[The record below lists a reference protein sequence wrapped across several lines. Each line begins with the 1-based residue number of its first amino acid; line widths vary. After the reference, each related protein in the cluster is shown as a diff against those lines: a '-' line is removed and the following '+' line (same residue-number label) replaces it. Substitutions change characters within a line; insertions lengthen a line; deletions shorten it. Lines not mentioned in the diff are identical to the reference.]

1 VINDF
6 FFFYIKIM
14 DTLFLFPFYIFFL
27 MLPILGV
34 IMYFVMVRKNAFE
47 ERLALYRPQHQ
58 LSQKREAYLKGV
70 RKFRLWVT
78 GIIIVIFL
86 APLFLYLV
94 LMIQEGVEVLHL
106 LFRDE
111 IIGETL
117 LSLLIPFLVY
127 YLLSYVFKR
136 NEKALRMLVEQ
147 MSDSDFDLLLKVKD
161 YLSLDNR
168 YSPPFVLCNHQL
180 YLFLFYTI
188 REIDPAKITDMK
200 CNWGWGR
207 SRNSVF
213 VRVKLSKKTIGI
225 VMPEKAFSYF
235 QRVVEKYAKLKF

>member
-6 FFFYIKIM
+6 FSFEFSAKIM
-14 DTLFLFPFYIFFL
+14 DTLFLFPFFVFL
-27 MLPILGV
+27 LILLILGV
-34 IMYFVMVRKNAFE
+34 SMYFIIVHKNEFE

-78 GIIIVIFL
+78 GIIIVIFI

-106 LFRDE
+106 LFLDE

-161 YLSLDNR
+161 SLFVLTR
-168 YSPPFVLCNHQL
+168 YNPPFVLCNKQL
-180 YLFLFYTI
+180 YFFIFYAI
-188 REIDPAKITDMK
+188 REIDPAKITDID
-200 CNWGWGR
+200 WGYSKNGLYVKIKSPKVTR
-207 SRNSVF
+207 ITMSRET
-213 VRVKLSKKTIGI
+213 LSYLLQI
-225 VMPEKAFSYF
+225 VEQYNPKIRTF
-235 QRVVEKYAKLKF
+235 

>member
-1 VINDF
+1 MINDF
-6 FFFYIKIM
+6 FSFEFSAKIM
-14 DTLFLFPFYIFFL
+14 DTLFLFPFFIFL
-27 MLPILGV
+27 LILLILGV
-34 IMYFVMVRKNAFE
+34 SMYFIIVRKNEFE

-58 LSQKREAYLKGV
+58 LSQKREAYLKKV
-70 RKFRLWVT
+70 SKFRLWVT

-106 LFRDE
+106 LFPDE

-136 NEKALRMLVEQ
+136 NEKALHMLVEQ

-161 YLSLDNR
+161 SLFVLTR
-168 YSPPFVLCNHQL
+168 YNPPFVLCNKQV
-180 YLFLFYTI
+180 YFFIFYAI
-188 REIDPAKITDMK
+188 REIDPAKITDID
-200 CNWGWGR
+200 WGYSKNGLYVKIKSPKVTR
-207 SRNSVF
+207 ITMSREA
-213 VRVKLSKKTIGI
+213 LSYLLQIIKKYNPKIRT
-225 VMPEKAFSYF
+225 F
-235 QRVVEKYAKLKF
+235 

>member
-1 VINDF
+1 
-6 FFFYIKIM
+6 M
-14 DTLFLFPFYIFFL
+14 DIIYLLCFVSLVLLLVF
-27 MLPILGV
+27 
-34 IMYFVMVRKNAFE
+34 MYFTMVRKNEFE

-58 LSQKREAYLKGV
+58 LSQKREAYLKKV
-70 RKFRLWVT
+70 SKFRLWVT

-106 LFRDE
+106 LFPDE

-161 YLSLDNR
+161 SLFVLTR
-168 YSPPFVLCNHQL
+168 YNPPFVLCNKQL
-180 YLFLFYTI
+180 YFFIFYAI
-188 REIDPAKITDMK
+188 REIDPAKITDID
-200 CNWGWGR
+200 WGYSKNGLYVKIKSHKVTR
-207 SRNSVF
+207 ITMSREA
-213 VRVKLSKKTIGI
+213 LSYLLQI
-225 VMPEKAFSYF
+225 VEQYNPKIRTF
-235 QRVVEKYAKLKF
+235 

>member
-1 VINDF
+1 MINDF
-6 FFFYIKIM
+6 FSFEFSAKIM
-14 DTLFLFPFYIFFL
+14 DTLFLFPFFVFL
-27 MLPILGV
+27 LILLILGV
-34 IMYFVMVRKNAFE
+34 SMYFIIVHKNVFE

-106 LFRDE
+106 LFPDE

-127 YLLSYVFKR
+127 CLLSYVFKR

-161 YLSLDNR
+161 SLFVLTR
-168 YSPPFVLCNHQL
+168 YNPPFVLCNKQL
-180 YLFLFYTI
+180 YFFIFYAI
-188 REIDPAKITDMK
+188 REIDPAKITDID
-200 CNWGWGR
+200 WGYSKNGLYVKIKSPKVTR
-207 SRNSVF
+207 ITMSRET
-213 VRVKLSKKTIGI
+213 LSYLLQI
-225 VMPEKAFSYF
+225 VEQYNPKIRTF
-235 QRVVEKYAKLKF
+235 

>member
-1 VINDF
+1 
-6 FFFYIKIM
+6 M
-14 DTLFLFPFYIFFL
+14 DTLFLFPFFL
-27 MLPILGV
+27 FLLILLILGV
-34 IMYFVMVRKNAFE
+34 SMYFIIVHKNEFE

-161 YLSLDNR
+161 SLFVLTR
-168 YSPPFVLCNHQL
+168 YNPPFVLCNKQL
-180 YLFLFYTI
+180 YFFIFYAI
-188 REIDPAKITDMK
+188 REIDPAKITDID
-200 CNWGWGR
+200 WGYSKNGLYVKIKSPKVTR
-207 SRNSVF
+207 ITMSRET
-213 VRVKLSKKTIGI
+213 LSYLLQI
-225 VMPEKAFSYF
+225 VEQYNPKIRTF
-235 QRVVEKYAKLKF
+235 

>member
-1 VINDF
+1 
-6 FFFYIKIM
+6 M
-14 DTLFLFPFYIFFL
+14 DIIYLLCFVSLVLLLVF
-27 MLPILGV
+27 
-34 IMYFVMVRKNAFE
+34 MYFTMVRKNEFE

-58 LSQKREAYLKGV
+58 LSQKREAYLRKV
-70 RKFRLWVT
+70 HKFRLWVT
-78 GIIIVIFL
+78 GIIIVIFI

-106 LFRDE
+106 LFPDE

-161 YLSLDNR
+161 SLFVLTR
-168 YSPPFVLCNHQL
+168 YNPPFVLCNKQL
-180 YLFLFYTI
+180 YFFIFYAI
-188 REIDPAKITDMK
+188 REIDPTKITDID
-200 CNWGWGR
+200 WGYSKNGLYVKIKSPKITR
-207 SRNSVF
+207 ITMSREA
-213 VRVKLSKKTIGI
+213 LSYLLQIIKKYNPKIQT
-225 VMPEKAFSYF
+225 F
-235 QRVVEKYAKLKF
+235 

>member
-1 VINDF
+1 
-6 FFFYIKIM
+6 M
-14 DTLFLFPFYIFFL
+14 DIIYLLCFISLVLLLVF
-27 MLPILGV
+27 
-34 IMYFVMVRKNAFE
+34 MYFTMLRKNEFE

-58 LSQKREAYLKGV
+58 LSQKRKAYLKKV
-70 RKFRLWVT
+70 SKFRLWVT

-106 LFRDE
+106 LFPDE

-161 YLSLDNR
+161 SLFVLTR
-168 YSPPFVLCNHQL
+168 YNPPFVLCNKQL
-180 YLFLFYTI
+180 YFFIFYTI
-188 REIDPAKITDMK
+188 REIDPAKITDID
-200 CNWGWGR
+200 WGYSKNGLYVKIKSPKVTR
-207 SRNSVF
+207 ITMSRET
-213 VRVKLSKKTIGI
+213 LSYLLQIIKKYNPKIRT
-225 VMPEKAFSYF
+225 F
-235 QRVVEKYAKLKF
+235 

>member
-1 VINDF
+1 MINDF
-6 FFFYIKIM
+6 FSFEFSAKIM
-14 DTLFLFPFYIFFL
+14 DTLFLFPFFIFL
-27 MLPILGV
+27 LILLILGV
-34 IMYFVMVRKNAFE
+34 SMYFIIVRKNEFE

-78 GIIIVIFL
+78 GFIIVMFT
-86 APLFLYLV
+86 APLFVYLV
-94 LMIQEGVEVLHL
+94 LMIQEGVEVLYL
-106 LFRDE
+106 LFPDE

-161 YLSLDNR
+161 SLFVLTR
-168 YSPPFVLCNHQL
+168 YNPPFVLCNKQL
-180 YLFLFYTI
+180 YFFIFYAI
-188 REIDPAKITDMK
+188 REIDPAKITDID
-200 CNWGWGR
+200 WGYSKNGLYVKIKSHKVTR
-207 SRNSVF
+207 ITMSREA
-213 VRVKLSKKTIGI
+213 LSYLLQI
-225 VMPEKAFSYF
+225 VEQYNPKIRTF
-235 QRVVEKYAKLKF
+235 